1 MGVMTNIAI
10 RTDGLTRDFE
20 TTKAVDKLD
29 FGYLEHEKLRTLVE
43 QGAKTKSIPMVNGL
57 SDRAT
62 ELLIAKPPAVTQP
75 VASLEHTSGL
85 EGDRLSRD
93 IEVAW
98 PHDRPVKRSR
108 YQQLVFKV
116 LARVRVGH
124 RLLGECGHGRC
135 VHLAR
140 KQRLEHILATA
151 AALTRLPE
159 RSLFYGVTL
168 AHYLDQSDAVTQPC
182 LPRL

>member
-1 MGVMTNIAI
+1 ALTTAVNDEAAAKGEVTKMNKDEKRLVFLGKKLISNYGCMNCHAI
-10 RTDGLTRDFE
+10 NGTE
-20 TTKAVDKLD
+20 TMSSPCANLSDWGQKAVDKLD

-62 ELLIAKPPAVTQP
+62 ELLIAKPPAATQP

-98 PHDRPVKRSR
+98 PHVEHSRSSWITQKLKNTRVFDRGKT
-108 YQQLVFKV
+108 
-116 LARVRVGH
+116 
-124 RLLGECGHGRC
+124 LLDPIPH
-135 VHLAR
+135 
-140 KQRLEHILATA
+140 
-151 AALTRLPE
+151 
-159 RSLFYGVTL
+159 
-168 AHYLDQSDAVTQPC
+168 
-182 LPRL
+182 